1 MTSSEVKAS
10 LEEARATFRARC
22 ELVGAAAICQ
32 GFSGRIAAVLF
43 GGGAW
48 GAYEA
53 GALLAFQDARLPTHT
68 IVGSSIG
75 SINAASFAAHSD
87 TLVGN
92 AEPLVQSW
100 FELTPPAV
108 GIEWTRYF
116 WRQAGLVTASI
127 GFWNLISWELATFGF
142 SFSLDNPAFFWLE
155 LVVAGAAA
163 FLFYDRL
170 PYIGY
175 AVRNFFHKTSWQP
188 DRSKVGLSLIANLTV
203 WICLVAA
210 VASLRPHIVVAYFIH
225 SQPTTYLVVVG
236 LAGLVTVFALLH
248 YALRGRSSILLRRLV
263 GLPLQPGLFTN
274 FERDR
279 LLRDRISTE
288 RLSASPINLAF
299 AVTDMEAGAGRF
311 FSNRRPEDLAASR
324 GADLRLVREGIF
336 ATSDLIGAITASSS
350 LPIVYEPTRLDGW
363 VWGDGA
369 IIGNQPTRLA
379 IGLGADVLF
388 LVMMRTSE
396 AAAAQMNT
404 FIDAGLR
411 ALDLLITQQIVE
423 NLRILTNI
431 NRACEGTAAR
441 LGVTPEE
448 VEIEI
453 DARRYRY
460 IKTFIVQPSA
470 PLGGTMLDFTA
481 DTISPAI
488 LQGYRDA
495 STQIE
500 GFLAYAPQAKCGL
513 PRRSL
518 RLAAEHDPSGH
529 YRADS
534 RLDVT
539 RLSL

>member
-1 MTSSEVKAS
+1 MTSARMTSSEVKAR
-10 LEEARATFRARC
+10 LEEARATFRVRC
-22 ELVGAAAICQ
+22 ELVDAAATCQ

-116 WRQAGLVTASI
+116 WRQAGFVTASI
-127 GFWNLISWELATFGF
+127 GVWNLISWELAAFGF
-142 SFSLDNPAFFWLE
+142 SFSLENPALFWLV
-155 LVVAGAAA
+155 LVVAGATA

-175 AVRNFFHKTSWQP
+175 AVHNFFHKTSLQP
-188 DRSKVGLSLIANLTV
+188 DRGKVGLSLIANLVV

-210 VASLRPHIVVAYFIH
+210 VSSLRPHIVLANVIH
-225 SQPTTYLVVVG
+225 SRPTTYLVVAG
-236 LAGLVTVFALLH
+236 LAVLVTVVALLH
-248 YALRGRSSILLRRLV
+248 YAFQGRSSILLQRLV

-279 LLRDRISTE
+279 LIRHRISTE
-288 RLSASPINLAF
+288 RLSTSPINLAF
-299 AVTDMEAGAGRF
+299 TVTDMEAGAGRF

-324 GADLRLVREGIF
+324 GADADLIREGNV

-350 LPIVYEPTRLDGW
+350 LPIVYEPARLDGR
-363 VWGDGA
+363 VWADGA

-379 IGLGADVLF
+379 IGLGADVIF
-388 LVMMRTSE
+388 LVMMRAPE
-396 AAAAQMNT
+396 AAASQMNT
-404 FIDAGLR
+404 FIEAGLR

-423 NLRILTNI
+423 NLKILTNI
-431 NRACEGTAAR
+431 NKACEGTAAR
-441 LGVTPEE
+441 LGISPEE

-460 IKTFIVQPSA
+460 IKTFVVQPSTT
-470 PLGGTMLDFTA
+470 LGGTMLDFTA

-495 STQIE
+495 SAQIE
-500 GFLAYAPQAKCGL
+500 AFLAYAPRARCDL
-513 PRRSL
+513 PKRCL
-518 RLAAEHDPSGH
+518 RLAADHDPSGH
-529 YRADS
+529 HRADS
-534 RLDVT
+534 L
-539 RLSL
+539 